1 MLKCM
6 KCNVLFL
13 WGHVIYI
20 IAQKV
25 KFFTFWVQ
33 ISCNILYDQSENE
46 KQNIIRKQQKLK
58 LELYS
63 NIKSSYRHE
72 TYIDDVEIYKL
83 ENALHRLD
91 CLLMNFQ

>member
-1 MLKCM
+1 MHEMQCAIFMGSRNIHNCTK
-6 KCNVLFL
+6 
-13 WGHVIYI
+13 G
-20 IAQKV
+20 KV
-25 KFFTFWVQ
+25 FFTFWVQ

-58 LELYS
+58 LELYF

-91 CLLMNFQ
+91 CLLINFQ